1 MPPDVVVDVDPATLA
16 RVHQLY
22 GAQSHFI
29 DNGHARAWAG
39 TFTVDGEFHSPS
51 YPAPVVGTAELT
63 RFAER
68 FFTGGQEAGEVT
80 RHVITNVFVVPAG
93 PEAATAY
100 AYLQIVATPVGGPSR
115 LVRQTTITD
124 ELVLDAGAWR
134 IRRRTVRRDDE
145 QESTR

>member
-1 MPPDVVVDVDPATLA
+1 MPPEVVVDVSPETLA

-39 TFTVDGEFHSPS
+39 TFTADGEFHSPS
-51 YPAPVVGTAELT
+51 YPAPVAGTAELT

-68 FFTGGQEAGEVT
+68 FFAAGRESREVV
-80 RHVITNVFVVPAG
+80 RHVVTNVFVVPTG
-93 PEAATAY
+93 PGTATAH
-100 AYLQIVATPVGGPSR
+100 AYLQIVATPAGGPSR

-124 ELVLDAGAWR
+124 ELVLGDGAR

-145 QESTR
+145 QESSE